1 MKTKEAIKLA
11 NVTMQSLVL
20 CPFLVVVEDKSHK
33 TGANVIAISYAG
45 VLSEKPP
52 IIGIAVRPGRYSHGL
67 LKKNREFTLNLP
79 TPELLKDLDYCG
91 TFSGKKIDKVL
102 VRSLKLESAVQI
114 KAPMIKNSP
123 INLECRITRIMHLSK
138 KGSSH
143 DYFIADVLRAHRLK
157 DFSLEE
163 AELIVTTNYDY
174 RLVSNHLGRA
184 FKIWRK

>member
-1 MKTKEAIKLA
+1 MNTKEKISSGKI
-11 NVTMQSLVL
+11 TMQSFVL
-20 CPFLVVVEDKSHK
+20 CPFLVVVADESQK
-33 TGANVIAISYAG
+33 TGTNVMVVSYVG

-52 IIGIAVRPGRYSHGL
+52 IIGIAVRPERHSHKL

-79 TPELLKDLDYCG
+79 TPDLLKDLDYCG

-102 VRSLKLESAVQI
+102 VRSLRLESADKI

-123 INLECRITRIMHLSK
+123 ISLECRITRVMHLSK

-143 DYFIADVLRAHRLK
+143 DYFIADVLRAHRMRG
-157 DFSLEE
+157 FSLEK
-163 AELIVTTNYDY
+163 ADLVATTNFDY
-174 RLVSNHLGRA
+174 RLVGSNLGKA

>member
-1 MKTKEAIKLA
+1 MKTKESIRLA

-20 CPFLVVVEDKSHK
+20 CPFLVVIEDKSHK

-91 TFSGKKIDKVL
+91 TFSGKGIDKVL
-102 VRSLKLESAVQI
+102 VRSLKLESAVQV
-114 KAPMIKNSP
+114 KAPLIKNSP

-138 KGSSH
+138 KGASH
-143 DYFIADVLRAHRLK
+143 DYFVADVLQAHRLK

-163 AELIVTTNYDY
+163 TESVVTTNYDY
-174 RLVSNHLGRA
+174 RLVGNNLGRA